1 MKIIITERQ
10 SKLLRRVIKENED
23 KDNTFYH
30 GTGWDITL
38 QNLDMER
45 SNVVQHGRRTGSSA
59 HGTGLYV
66 SIDLWSSQDAT
77 YDDDLVKKQGT
88 KGLQS
93 GEKYAKGW
101 SKKSDEKGIW
111 TGDHPIYIYK
121 VKVKPDFNMVMY
133 SPPGYDMRS
142 IDRQQRRELLSQGI
156 DGIDHGDEQLILN
169 KDKIQSITLAYRATK
184 YGTDYLHLPIW
195 EKV

>member
-10 SKLLRRVIKENED
+10 SKLLRRIIKENED

-66 SIDLWSSQDAT
+66 SRDLWSSQDAT
-77 YDDDLVKKQGT
+77 YDDEFGQ
-88 KGLQS
+88 
-93 GEKYAKGW
+93 E
-101 SKKSDEKGIW
+101 I
-111 TGDHPIYIYK
+111 
-121 VKVKPDFNMVMY
+121 
-133 SPPGYDMRS
+133 
-142 IDRQQRRELLSQGI
+142 
-156 DGIDHGDEQLILN
+156 
-169 KDKIQSITLAYRATK
+169 IQSTYTKLKLNLTLT
-184 YGTDYLHLPIW
+184 W
-195 EKV
+195 